1 MGILHCHLLLVKV
14 NSAVKYIDRENL
26 IYQLK
31 VSFFHLSLSFLT
43 LKLSLKSLKKDHL
56 LNLLR
61 NTLPD
66 QIFQMIIAKL
76 PEVSEKIFKT
86 AKQKVS
92 TTIHTTSI
100 SEAQIA
106 VDDLHD

>member
-1 MGILHCHLLLVKV
+1 
-14 NSAVKYIDRENL
+14 
-26 IYQLK
+26 
-31 VSFFHLSLSFLT
+31 
-43 LKLSLKSLKKDHL
+43 
-56 LNLLR
+56 
-61 NTLPD
+61 
-66 QIFQMIIAKL
+66 MIIAKL